1 MQIEISF
8 TATVLKSRFLTLT
21 IIRKSCYLHTFT
33 HTNVKIGGF
42 YGKQRSVAMGF
53 KGLMR
58 LDEVE
63 VEGYSRIANHG
74 LIANNRTAALV
85 SMNGTIDWGCLPNF
99 NSSPVFNSIL
109 DRNKGGYFSI
119 SPVDRDGVL
128 VHQTYKEYTNILITE
143 FIRNNNTIMRL
154 TDFLPTTEYPT
165 ISFPEIHRYVEA
177 LSEDVEISLR
187 FRPFLDSGKE
197 TPHIDEKEFG
207 YIYNT
212 RNSNIGIVSEFKL
225 KNENGTITG
234 DIKLPKRS
242 SNWVVALY
250 GITHLDRVTDY
261 KSYER
266 MEDTFEYWLK
276 WSGQNTYRGT
286 YQSDVIRSA
295 LTLKA
300 LFYEPTGLMVAAP
313 TASLPECIGGE
324 RNWDYRY
331 AWIRDTSYV
340 IEALAMLGYKREATK
355 FLYDIM
361 EMVSREKRIRTIY
374 TINDL
379 GDTDEYEAD
388 LEGYRGS
395 RPVRF
400 GNKASDQL
408 QIDQFGSIINAIYA
422 LNEVGGIINSYLWD
436 FVEETLEN
444 IGNTWKYPDSSIWE
458 FRTEPRHYVYSK
470 LMCWVAFTRGIDIG
484 RDQGFSGAY
493 KKWQET
499 ADEIKKDIIEKG
511 FNSKLNSFTQYYGSS
526 GTDSALLRLPLLGFL
541 PGNDP
546 RVTGTIDRIE
556 KELMADDFLFK
567 RYLEDDGLKGRD
579 NAFLLLSFWY
589 VEDLILMRKLS
600 KAKAVYDSILDRG
613 NHLGLFAEEVDFE
626 SRELIGNFPQA
637 ITHIG
642 VIRAAKKLTD
652 EVKHLSRNGKT
663 MNHYSL

>member
-1 MQIEISF
+1 
-8 TATVLKSRFLTLT
+8 
-21 IIRKSCYLHTFT
+21 
-33 HTNVKIGGF
+33 
-42 YGKQRSVAMGF
+42 MGF

-58 LDEVE
+58 LGDVE
-63 VEGYSRIANHG
+63 IDGYSRIGNHG

-85 SMNGTIDWGCLPNF
+85 SMNGTIDWACLPNF
-99 NSSPVFNSIL
+99 NSNPVFSSIL
-109 DRNKGGYFSI
+109 DKNKGGYFSI
-119 SPVDRDGVL
+119 SPTDKEDVF

-143 FIRNNNTIMRL
+143 FIRDNKTIMRL

-177 LSEDVEISLR
+177 LSEDVDVSLR
-187 FRPFLDSGKE
+187 FKPILDSGKYE
-197 TPHIDEKEFG
+197 PHIDKRKFG

-212 RNSNIGIVSEFKL
+212 KSSNIGIVSEFKL
-225 KNENGTITG
+225 NNEDGVITG
-234 DIKLPKRS
+234 DMRLDKRS

-250 GITHLDRVTDY
+250 GITHLDRITDY

-266 MEDTFEYWLK
+266 LEDTFEYWLN

-324 RNWDYRY
+324 RNWDYRF

-361 EMVSREKRIRTIY
+361 EIISREKKVRTIY
-374 TINDL
+374 TINDF
-379 GDTDEYEAD
+379 GDVDEYEAD
-388 LEGYRGS
+388 LEGHRGS
-395 RPVRF
+395 KPVRF

-422 LNEVGGIINSYLWD
+422 LNRVGGIINSYLWD

-444 IGNTWKYPDSSIWE
+444 IGHTWKYPDSSIWE

-470 LMCWVAFTRGIDIG
+470 LMCWVAFTRAIDIG
-484 RDQGFSGAY
+484 RDQGFSGSY

-511 FNSKLNSFTQYYGSS
+511 FDKKMNSFTQYYGSS
-526 GTDSALLRLPLLGFL
+526 GTDSALLRLPQLGFL

-546 RVTGTIDRIE
+546 RIKGTIDRIE
-556 KELMADDFLFK
+556 KELMTPDFLFK
-567 RYLEDDGLKGRD
+567 RYLEDDGLAGRD

-589 VEDLILMRKLS
+589 VEDLILMRKLA
-600 KAKAVYDSILDRG
+600 KAKEVYDSLLDRS
-613 NHLGLFAEEVDFE
+613 NHLGLFAEEIDFDNG
-626 SRELIGNFPQA
+626 ELIGNFPQA
-637 ITHIG
+637 ITHLG

-652 EVKHLSRNGKT
+652 EVKEISRNGQT
-663 MNHYSL
+663 IRHYSL